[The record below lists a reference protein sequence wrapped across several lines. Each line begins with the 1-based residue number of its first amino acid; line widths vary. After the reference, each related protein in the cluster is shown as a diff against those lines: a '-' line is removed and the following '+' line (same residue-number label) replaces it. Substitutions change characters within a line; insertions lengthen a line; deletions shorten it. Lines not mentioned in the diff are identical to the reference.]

1 MAKKKQ
7 WQIQGQVVKDDVGSL
22 SLPFAL
28 EQIFLGLL
36 SGLLGCFHCILF
48 QPGSIGSISFL
59 FNFVLK
65 SIITFSSIIDSRS
78 FKKKKN
84 TCLLPVRCAIVWLL

>member
-7 WQIQGQVVKDDVGSL
+7 WQTQGQVMEDNVGSL

-48 QPGSIGSISFL
+48 QLGSIGSVSVL

-65 SIITFSSIIDSRS
+65 SMMNLQFNRFTINF
-78 FKKKKN
+78 
-84 TCLLPVRCAIVWLL
+84 L

>member
-1 MAKKKQ
+1 MVAKKKQ
-7 WQIQGQVVKDDVGSL
+7 WWTQGHVVKDDVGSL
-22 SLPFAL
+22 SLPFAF

-48 QPGSIGSISFL
+48 QLGSIGSVSFL

-65 SIITFSSIIDSRS
+65 RY
-78 FKKKKN
+78 N
-84 TCLLPVRCAIVWLL
+84 YL

>member
-7 WQIQGQVVKDDVGSL
+7 WRTQGQAVKDNFCSL
-22 SLPFAL
+22 SLPSAL

-48 QPGSIGSISFL
+48 QPGSIGSVSFL
-59 FNFVLK
+59 LIFLK
-65 SIITFSSIIDSRS
+65 
-78 FKKKKN
+78 
-84 TCLLPVRCAIVWLL
+84 V

>member
-1 MAKKKQ
+1 MTGLGGVGGKKKQ
-7 WQIQGQVVKDDVGSL
+7 WRTQGQVVKDDVGSL

-48 QPGSIGSISFL
+48 QPGSIGSVSFL

-65 SIITFSSIIDSRS
+65 
-78 FKKKKN
+78 KYN
-84 TCLLPVRCAIVWLL
+84 YL